1 MRVFRMKGAE
11 RRGAR
16 ARAVLFTMNTR
27 QSSCWRLVFLVTL
40 GLLPLCSGESV
51 SDQTIL
57 TPWGNVTGTHVHDE
71 WVEFEAGV
79 RIVHPGWTGFSGAV
93 KYLQRPHY
101 TRNDSKRRV
110 DSEIERLAFQIALEE
125 TGAGKARLDINVS
138 GRTNLAAAGVF
149 FFLDLPDTE
158 FGGGNLEIV
167 GGGPGDP
174 LPLPPGVKASEG
186 VLRQQPA
193 HGLKITGPRRT
204 LELDWGSPRAVLV
217 RRDLSSRP
225 TSLNDPAVRQQF
237 VTGPGREPTSYQ
249 VYVELVSGNVTPGCA
264 GNVSIA
270 VAATAVADPQP
281 VHLVLDAARPGRP
294 FQGIGGNFRLQFPK
308 TDAAVLHYNL
318 ENLRS
323 AWGRFD
329 LYWAEWDPEEH
340 QEPLAT
346 ARAGNLHPKIVG
358 AIDTARTLAR
368 RQMPLIVSA
377 WVPPKWARAPSQ
389 PAGLRGTALDTNKL
403 DRICSS
409 LTSYLL
415 YLKENAGIEAA
426 YFSFNEPETGVEVRQ
441 TAAEHIQFIRVMG
454 PHLARAGLTTKL
466 LLGDTA
472 HGTPA
477 ALEFIHPALADP
489 TTHPYIGAVA
499 FHSWRG
505 CTAEV
510 LPRWA
515 EAARQLGVPLLV
527 TETGPDAHLHEYPSV
542 RLEPWFQLQE
552 IELYVRICSLA
563 QPATIMEWQLTTD
576 YSVLSGG
583 GVYGE
588 AGPLKPTQRFW
599 NLKQLGATPP
609 GAFALPLA
617 SDRRDVTAAAF
628 GELLNGQY
636 ALHLVNRGA
645 ERHAILSGL
654 PASVST
660 LRRFITDATRGM
672 EEGERISVQN
682 GRAEFTLSPASYTTL
697 LNASSAALMSKPIP
711 GRTF

>member
-1 MRVFRMKGAE
+1 MKRNSFWPLA
-11 RRGAR
+11 
-16 ARAVLFTMNTR
+16 
-27 QSSCWRLVFLVTL
+27 SLVTA
-40 GLLPLCSGESV
+40 GLLPTCFAVGV
-51 SDQTIL
+51 AGQTLL
-57 TPWGNVTGTHVHDE
+57 TPWGNVAGTRVQGE

-79 RIVHPGWTGFSGAV
+79 RIVRPGWTGFSGAV

-101 TRNDSKRRV
+101 ARNGARRVV
-110 DSEIERLAFQIALEE
+110 DSEIEVLAFQVALED
-125 TGAGKARLDINVS
+125 TDSGKGRLDVNVS
-138 GRTNLAAAGVF
+138 GRGNLASAGVF

-158 FGGGNLEIV
+158 FGGGTLEIV
-167 GGGPGDP
+167 DDGPGYR
-174 LPLPPGVKASEG
+174 LPLPPGLNASGE

-193 HGLKITGPRRT
+193 RGLRVTAPRRT
-204 LELDWGSPRAVLV
+204 LELKWGSPRTVLV

-225 TSLNDPAVRQQF
+225 SSLNDPMVRQEF
-237 VTGPGREPTSYQ
+237 VTGPGKQPTSYQ
-249 VYVELVSGNVTPGCA
+249 VYLELVSGNVNPACA
-264 GNVSIA
+264 ASASIDVAAIA
-270 VAATAVADPQP
+270 VTDPQP
-281 VHLVLDAARPGRP
+281 VHLVLDATRPGRP

-308 TDAAVLHYNL
+308 TDGGVLQYNL
-318 ENLRS
+318 QNLRS

-329 LYWAEWDPEEH
+329 LPWAEWDPAE
-340 QEPLAT
+340 QQDPLGS
-346 ARAGNLHPKIVG
+346 ARAGNLHPNIV
-358 AIDTARTLAR
+358 AACETARTLAQ

-377 WVPPKWARAPSQ
+377 WVPPKWARAPGTQ
-389 PAGLRGTALDTNKL
+389 PAGLRGTALNTNKL

-409 LTSYLL
+409 LTSYLV
-415 YLKENAGIEAA
+415 YLKEHTGIEAA

-441 TAAEHIQFIRVMG
+441 TPAEHIQFIKAMG
-454 PHLARAGLTTKL
+454 PQLARVGLTTKL

-477 ALEFIHPALADP
+477 ALEFIRPALADP
-489 TTHPYIGAVA
+489 TTHPYIGAIA

-505 CTAEV
+505 CTADV

-552 IELYVRICSLA
+552 IELYVRICALA

-617 SDRRDVTAAAF
+617 ADRRDVTAAAF
-628 GELLNGQY
+628 GDLLHGQY
-636 ALHLVNRGA
+636 AVHLVNRGA
-645 ERHAILSGL
+645 ERHGILTGL

-660 LRRFITDATRGM
+660 LRRFTTDATRGM
-672 EEGERISVQN
+672 EEGEDISVRN
-682 GRAEFTLSPASYTTL
+682 GRAEFTLLPASYTTL
-697 LNASSAALMSKPIP
+697 LNASSAAPTK
-711 GRTF
+711 R